1 MINPCHSPQIVIL
14 SQKLFRPQRKA
25 DPDDAQ
31 KLVKIRSETETES
44 LHILYAAG
52 LSRGT
57 QYDLPEG
64 VCPLTL

>member
-31 KLVKIRSETETES
+31 KLVKIRSETETER

-52 LSRGT
+52 FLWYT
-57 QYDLPEG
+57 
-64 VCPLTL
+64 V